1 MRGSNS
7 AESGVVR
14 GALND
19 AAASLREIFSQ
30 RSLRRVQ
37 YALIGSELGD
47 QAFNVAVTVWAY
59 GAGGVKAI
67 GIWNAV
73 RLILMALST
82 PLAASLAD
90 RFPRKPVMISADL
103 ARAAL
108 VGGAAVCVAS
118 GTPSAPVY
126 VLATATVLLGSVFRP
141 AQAAWLPELAERP
154 EQLTAANGVSSTVE
168 SLAFFIGPGLGA
180 LLIAATNVQTVF
192 LVDAA
197 SFLWSAGIVASIV
210 AGHGATAGDESD
222 DEDDDEGVLAELLAG
237 FREIGRDRGLRLVTS
252 LVGGQ
257 AVVAGICEVVI
268 VVFAVNILHTGARG
282 VGYINAIFGVG
293 AVVGGAFA
301 IARALRKKLAVDLT
315 VGVLLWS
322 LPLLLI
328 VAWPS
333 GASVF
338 TAAVLIGI
346 ANPLVEVNFCT
357 AIQRMAP
364 ERIIGRVFG
373 AIEGSMIAGMAIGAC
388 IAPFL
393 VDAVG
398 LRPTLAIVALA
409 VGVPTVAVLPAA
421 RALDT
426 RLEPPENLPL
436 LQSLPI
442 FAPLGPARLDV
453 LARHLVPIEVT
464 AGSVVITAGEVGD
477 MFYLI
482 KSGRVSVTH
491 EGQFVREEGPGE
503 YFGEIALLRGV
514 PRTATVTAVADT
526 ALLGLSRAHFL
537 NAVQRT
543 AESSR
548 AVEAV
553 VSYRMRF

>member
-1 MRGSNS
+1 MQGSNS

-14 GALND
+14 SALNE
-19 AAASLREIFSQ
+19 AATSLREIFSQ

-108 VGGAAVCVAS
+108 VTGAAACVAS

-126 VLATATVLLGSVFRP
+126 VLATMTVMLGSVFRP

-197 SFLWSAGIVASIV
+197 SFVWSAGIVASIV
-210 AGHGATAGDESD
+210 AGHTTTPDDES
-222 DEDDDEGVLAELLAG
+222 EDDDEEGVLAELLAG

-328 VAWPS
+328 AAWPS

-393 VDAVG
+393 VDALG

-426 RLEPPENLPL
+426 RLEPPEDLAL

-453 LARHLVPIEVT
+453 LARHLVPIEVA

-514 PRTATVTAVADT
+514 PRTATVTAIEDT

-543 AESSR
+543 AESSG